1 MFIRE
6 NKNRSGSV
14 SIQIIAKQG
23 GKYRLIK
30 TIGSGRTNEEIA
42 YLHQRARQE
51 LPRMQGT
58 MALFASEEDA
68 LVESYVSSL
77 GNSRAQVIGPELI
90 FGRIYDRIGYGRIAR
105 ELFRHLVI
113 IRLYHPGSKLKTID
127 NLQRFLGIHKKVYE
141 IYRFLDQ

>member
-1 MFIRE
+1 MD
-6 NKNRSGSV
+6 
-14 SIQIIAKQG
+14 
-23 GKYRLIK
+23 
-30 TIGSGRTNEEIA
+30 
-42 YLHQRARQE
+42 
-51 LPRMQGT
+51 
-58 MALFASEEDA
+58 LFASEEDA